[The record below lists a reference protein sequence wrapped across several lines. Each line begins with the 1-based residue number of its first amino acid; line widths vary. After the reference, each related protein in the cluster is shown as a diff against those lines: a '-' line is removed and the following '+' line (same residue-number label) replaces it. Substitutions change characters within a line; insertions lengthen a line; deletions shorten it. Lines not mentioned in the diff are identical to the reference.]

1 MIKKLSERSVKRL
14 VLMKKNKKEAILNAA
29 IKLFSAKGFKE
40 THMSEISK
48 MTGAAEGT
56 IVYHFKNKENLFLT
70 ILTEFQENIV
80 AEFARYNKE
89 KKLKTGL
96 AMVEDI
102 ISFYLQLANSM
113 EDRFLLLH
121 RHEAYV
127 RAHASAAFRTHLE
140 AIYTCFVDMF
150 ERAINLG
157 KKDGSIGVVPARKT
171 AIIIFG
177 MVDAVLR
184 FNTYGLYNAGTLFNE
199 LNLASRR
206 ILTAG

>member
-1 MIKKLSERSVKRL
+1 MKIK
-14 VLMKKNKKEAILNAA
+14 KKEAILNAA
-29 IKLFSAKGFKE
+29 TRLFSQKGFKE

-70 ILTEFQENIV
+70 ILTEFQESIV
-80 AEFARYNKE
+80 LEFARYNKE
-89 KKLKTGL
+89 KKFKNGL
-96 AMVEDI
+96 SMVEDI
-102 ISFYLQLANSM
+102 ISFYLQLADSM

-127 RAHASAAFRTHLE
+127 LAHASAAFRTHLE
-140 AIYTCFVDMF
+140 AIYTCFVDIF
-150 ERAINLG
+150 ERAIRLG
-157 KKDGSIGVVPARKT
+157 KKDGSIGEVSARKM
-171 AIIIFG
+171 AMIIFG

-184 FNTYGLYNAGTLFNE
+184 FNTYGLYNAGTLSNE
-199 LNLASRR
+199 LILACRR

>member
-1 MIKKLSERSVKRL
+1 VIAQLESHIF
-14 VLMKKNKKEAILNAA
+14 MKKNKKEAILNAA
-29 IKLFSAKGFKE
+29 TKLFSTKGFKE

-89 KKLKTGL
+89 KKFKNGL

-102 ISFYLQLANSM
+102 ISFYLQLADSM

-127 RAHASAAFRTHLE
+127 LAHVSTAFRPHLE
-140 AIYTCFVDMF
+140 TIYTCFVDIF
-150 ERAINLG
+150 ERAIRLG
-157 KKDGSIGVVPARKT
+157 KKDGSIKAVPARKM
-171 AIIIFG
+171 AMIIFG
-177 MVDAVLR
+177 MVDSVLR
-184 FNTYGLYNAGTLFNE
+184 FNAYGLYNAGTLFNE
-199 LNLASRR
+199 LILACRR

>member
-1 MIKKLSERSVKRL
+1 
-14 VLMKKNKKEAILNAA
+14 MKKNKKEAILNAA
-29 IKLFSAKGFKE
+29 TKLFSTKGFKE

-89 KKLKTGL
+89 KKFENGL
-96 AMVEDI
+96 AMLEDI
-102 ISFYLQLANSM
+102 IAFYLRLANSM

-127 RAHASAAFRTHLE
+127 LAHVNTAFRPHLE
-140 AIYTCFVDMF
+140 AIYTCFVDIF
-150 ERAINLG
+150 ERAISLG
-157 KKDGSIGVVPARKT
+157 KKDGSIKAVPERKM
-171 AIIIFG
+171 AMIIFG
-177 MVDAVLR
+177 MVDSVLR
-184 FNTYGLYNAGTLFNE
+184 FNAYGLYNAGTLFNE
-199 LNLASRR
+199 LILASRR
-206 ILTAG
+206 ILTTG